1 MRSDAKDWSY
11 FLGTTFSVVIQFPG
25 YRSFGGNTRFAIIK
39 PFFERGNPLNS
50 QAGSLFFE
58 LCAESLVS
66 ARAAQAGGADRI
78 ELCSGL
84 EQGGVTPSPAL
95 MISTIAAVSV
105 PVYVLI
111 RPRAGDFVFSPAEM
125 DTMASQIETAKEAGA
140 AGVALGVL
148 RADRRV
154 DLERTRTLI
163 EVARP
168 MHVTFHRAFDET
180 RNLSEALED
189 VIAAGADHLLTS
201 GGAPDVL
208 TGAATIAGLAR
219 QARARIQII
228 AGGGLRLK
236 NLVEAVRR
244 SGVYAIHGS
253 LTRESADASG
263 NGTLEAN
270 VHTALRLLRQARGE
284 EAVMTA

>member
-1 MRSDAKDWSY
+1 MSPLLFWK
-11 FLGTTFSVVIQFPG
+11 LHLVKL
-25 YRSFGGNTRFAIIK
+25 FGFQDIAQSRRGNTHSSAYSL
-39 PFFERGNPLNS
+39 FFERGNPLNS

-58 LCAESLVS
+58 LCAESVAS
-66 ARAAQAGGADRI
+66 ARSAEAGGADRI

-84 EQGGVTPSPAL
+84 ERGGITPSPTL
-95 MISTIAAVSV
+95 MISTIAAVSL

-111 RPRAGDFVFSPAEM
+111 RPRAGDFVYSPAEM
-125 DTMASQIETAKEAGA
+125 EKIASQIETAKEAGA

-148 RADRRV
+148 RPDRRV
-154 DLERTRTLI
+154 DVERTRTLI
-163 EVARP
+163 ELARP

-180 RNLSEALED
+180 RDVGESLED

-208 TGAATIAGLAR
+208 TGATAIAGLAR
-219 QARARIQII
+219 QAGTRIQII
-228 AGGGLRLK
+228 AGGGLQLK

-244 SGVYAIHGS
+244 SGVYALHGS
-253 LTRESADASG
+253 LTRESAS
-263 NGTLEAN
+263 NGHIEHTALESN
-270 VHTALRLLRQARGE
+270 VRAALRLLRQAHGE